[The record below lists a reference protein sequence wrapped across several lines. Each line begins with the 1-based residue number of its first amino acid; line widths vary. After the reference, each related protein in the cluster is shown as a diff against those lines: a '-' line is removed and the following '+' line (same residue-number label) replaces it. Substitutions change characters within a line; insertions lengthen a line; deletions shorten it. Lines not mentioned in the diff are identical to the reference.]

1 MVQPAMATGSLSS
14 SEELEELFN
23 DGFYET
29 PRNIYAKS
37 KFWDDSLEQLGGYD
51 GILQIMKKN
60 CKKVGIPIK

>member
-29 PRNIYAKS
+29 PFGAQMPDVTVVEGS
-37 KFWDDSLEQLGGYD
+37 T
-51 GILQIMKKN
+51 MKPVRGMPLF
-60 CKKVGIPIK
+60 KKLVLR